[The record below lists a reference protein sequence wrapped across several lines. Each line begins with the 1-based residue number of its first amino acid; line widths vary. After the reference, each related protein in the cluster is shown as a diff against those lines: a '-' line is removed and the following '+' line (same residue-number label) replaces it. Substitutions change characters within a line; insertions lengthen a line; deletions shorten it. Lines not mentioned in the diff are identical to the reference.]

1 MKVLMVCLGNICR
14 SPMAEG
20 VLRYHANLNGLKIEI
35 DSAGTGNYHV
45 GEAPDKRAIQYMKS
59 KGMDISNLRARQ
71 FSKHD
76 FEEFDVIY
84 AMDESNFQNIIRMAT
99 TQAHRSK
106 VKMILNEVF
115 ENENRSVP
123 DPYFGGVE
131 GFEEVF
137 SLLDH
142 VSTGIIKKWQVKSEE

>member
-1 MKVLMVCLGNICR
+1 MVCLGNICR

-59 KGMDISNLRARQ
+59 KEMDISNLRARQ
-71 FSKHD
+71 FSKND
-76 FEEFDVIY
+76 FEEFDIIY
-84 AMDESNFQNIIRMAT
+84 AMDDSNYRNILKLASSEN
-99 TQAHRSK
+99 HRSK
-106 VKMILNEVF
+106 VKMILNETSPS
-115 ENENRSVP
+115 ENRPVP
-123 DPYFGGVE
+123 DPYFGGME

-137 SLLDH
+137 GLLDE
-142 VSTGIIKKWQVKSEE
+142 VSASLIQRWKEQV